1 MDEQRIEVTYRLT
14 GTPQTA
20 EARAQALALEQSIE
34 MPAEAVRDERV
45 LRDVVAR
52 VVSVTAQPDGS
63 HLARLSLSTES
74 VGEDAGQLMN
84 MLFGN
89 SSLHS
94 DVEVLDVR
102 VPAALAAHFGG
113 PNHGIDGMRARV
125 GAAASRPLTCTA
137 LKPIGSTPTDL
148 GTMTSAFAQAGID
161 LIKDDHGWADQASAP
176 FDVRVRA
183 CQMAVQQANA
193 ARSDGGRSLYLPS
206 LFGHHGQMQRQ
217 IAFARS
223 LGVEAFLI
231 APMNCGVATF
241 NALAREHR
249 DCLFMAHPALAG
261 CGKLAPPLLI
271 GTLFRLFGADAVI
284 FPSHG
289 GRFAYP
295 AALCH
300 DIAAAARA
308 PWPSGAIKP
317 ALPVPA
323 GGMSVERVGD
333 IVREYG
339 ADTVLLI
346 GGSLLIARE
355 RLAERSRA
363 FVQAVHGHAT
373 GATEA
378 A

>member
-1 MDEQRIEVTYRLT
+1 
-14 GTPQTA
+14 
-20 EARAQALALEQSIE
+20 
-34 MPAEAVRDERV
+34 
-45 LRDVVAR
+45 
-52 VVSVTAQPDGS
+52 
-63 HLARLSLSTES
+63 
-74 VGEDAGQLMN
+74 
-84 MLFGN
+84 
-89 SSLHS
+89 
-94 DVEVLDVR
+94 
-102 VPAALAAHFGG
+102 
-113 PNHGIDGMRARV
+113 
-125 GAAASRPLTCTA
+125 
-137 LKPIGSTPTDL
+137 
-148 GTMTSAFAQAGID
+148 
-161 LIKDDHGWADQASAP
+161 
-176 FDVRVRA
+176 
-183 CQMAVQQANA
+183 
-193 ARSDGGRSLYLPS
+193 
-206 LFGHHGQMQRQ
+206 
-217 IAFARS
+217 
-223 LGVEAFLI
+223 
-231 APMNCGVATF
+231 
-241 NALAREHR
+241 
-249 DCLFMAHPALAG
+249 MAHPALAG

-284 FPSHG
+284 FPNHG

-300 DIAAAARA
+300 AIAAAARA

-323 GGMSVERVGD
+323 GGMSVERVGE